1 MGQSWQSDINKG
13 GIDMLK
19 KNKIIAI
26 ILIISLVIFPVNMPA
41 VCAEDTI
48 IGPSTRLQTGCF
60 YYRIE
65 GNEIIITG
73 YNRKSKDRYPV
84 IPSFVD
90 GKPVVAIA
98 SNALKNFRGY
108 ELTIPITIKSIRD
121 GVFDENTYRD
131 ILQINYMGSEEQW
144 KSISIGKDN
153 NALNKLL
160 VVCSDSK
167 TKIDFKRTEKY
178 DSANHSITDYG
189 VYVVKKNHTL
199 WENPTAST
207 RLKKTPKKIVSGV
220 KDAAIAF
227 YGVYALKTNDTLW
240 HYFPDY
246 NSRKIKYK
254 AKKIMKDV
262 KELPQEMSGSADD
275 FYIIKK
281 NGQLWHIKIKYDKY
295 SSPKGYATKKVASN
309 VRHVYC
315 TEYENPDKDSR
326 SEENIYFLKKDGSLW
341 GWGQNAN
348 GELGIGNTKKQKKPR
363 RIMNDVQKICCVE
376 NDISAEPVGIT
387 VYAIKADG
395 TLYAW
400 GANPYSTIPTK
411 ANTRGGKQLGKKV
424 KKPVK
429 VMEWVSNVSA
439 NDFYCAILRKDDTL
453 WTMRGGESLK
463 KVDDDVL
470 YMNMDFFYLN
480 YIKKNYELWYY
491 RNPGIRI
498 NGGVG
503 SKEGNGK
510 VLDGVCYV
518 KGDYAVKKDGSLWT
532 WKIKSIYSNE
542 VKSRKKIMGG
552 IKLPKQVY

>member
-1 MGQSWQSDINKG
+1 
-13 GIDMLK
+13 MLK
-19 KNKIIAI
+19 KNKIVAI
-26 ILIISLVIFPVNMPA
+26 VLIINLVIFPVNIPD
-41 VCAEDTI
+41 VCAKDTI
-48 IGPSTRLQTGCF
+48 TGCF

-84 IPSFVD
+84 IPSFVE

-144 KSISIGKDN
+144 KSISIDKN
-153 NALNKLL
+153 NDALKKLMI
-160 VVCSDSK
+160 VCSDS
-167 TKIDFKRTEKY
+167 KIDFKRTGKY
-178 DSANHSITDYG
+178 DSANHYITDYG
-189 VYVVKKNHTL
+189 VYVVKKDHTL
-199 WENPTAST
+199 WENPAELNG
-207 RLKKTPKKIVSGV
+207 LKRKPQKIASGV
-220 KDAAIAF
+220 KDTAGDHH
-227 YGVYALKTNDTLW
+227 GVYALKTDGTLW
-240 HYFPDY
+240 HYVPDY
-246 NSRKIKYK
+246 NSQKIKYK

-262 KELPQEMSGSADD
+262 KELPQEMTGSADN
-275 FYIIKK
+275 FCIVKK

-295 SSPKGYATKKVASN
+295 SSIKGYATKKVASN

-315 TEYENPDKDSR
+315 TEDEDPDKDSR
-326 SEENIYFLKKDGSLW
+326 YEENIYYLKKDGALW

-348 GELGIGNTKKQKKPR
+348 GELGIGNTKKQKKPVH
-363 RIMNDVQKICCVE
+363 IMNDVQKICCVE
-376 NDISAEPVGIT
+376 NDVSAEPVVGIT

-400 GANPYSTIPTK
+400 GANPESTIPTK
-411 ANTRGGKQLGKKV
+411 ANIRGEIQLGKKV

-429 VMEWVSNVSA
+429 VMDWVSNVSA
-439 NDFYCAILRKDDTL
+439 NEFYCAVLRKDDTL
-453 WTMRGGESLK
+453 WTIRGGGSLK

-470 YMNMDFFYLN
+470 YMDMDFFYLN
-480 YIKKNYELWYY
+480 YIKKNHELWYY

-510 VLDGVCYV
+510 VLSNVYYV

-532 WKIKSIYSNE
+532 WKIKSLTSNE
-542 VKSRKKIMGG
+542 VKSRKKIMGD
-552 IKLPKQVY
+552 IKVPQ